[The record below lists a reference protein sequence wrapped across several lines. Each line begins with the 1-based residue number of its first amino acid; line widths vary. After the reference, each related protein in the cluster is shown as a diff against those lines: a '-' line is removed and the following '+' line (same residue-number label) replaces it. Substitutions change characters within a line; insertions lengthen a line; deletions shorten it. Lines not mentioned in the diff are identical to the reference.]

1 LLIAAEGGAGAPV
14 LHAIEKS
21 TGENLGSVEL
31 PAPGRYGMMG
41 YMHDGV
47 QYIVVQVSSANY
59 PGALVALRLP

>member
-1 LLIAAEGGAGAPV
+1 
-14 LHAIEKS
+14 
-21 TGENLGSVEL
+21 
-31 PAPGRYGMMG
+31 MMG